1 MRLPYY
7 VNIILCASFLSES
20 VRLTAILA
28 TNHTPVLWLF
38 VAFYHVYSLFKR
50 RNSMQQ
56 LLDKLKEVISSVL
69 PIVILVFALAF
80 TLVDVPGDM
89 MARFAIGS
97 ILLTLGLTIF
107 LFGVD
112 IGMTPIGNYLG
123 DSIIRS
129 SSHLIVLLL
138 SFFIG
143 FSITVAEPALLIL
156 SQQISDVTGG
166 VLGSQ
171 TIVVV
176 VSIGVGVMIALAVY
190 RVMKDVALKWFFL
203 AVYAVITL
211 LSIFVDSTFLAM
223 SFDAPG
229 ATTGVLTTPFVLA
242 LGTSVSAK
250 KGGKGAEDDSF
261 GLVGAMSTGPILA
274 VMMMSLVQSSSFQN
288 SDEAY
293 QYTEGIIRPFIAN
306 IGHTVQESV
315 VSLIPILI
323 LFAIVI
329 YFYRRINKGELRRI
343 AVGVVYV
350 LIGLTFFLIGGNQGF
365 MEMGRYLAT
374 ELATNHEALLP
385 WIGLVMGLVVVL
397 AEPAVHVLGDQVE
410 DVTGGHIPN
419 KLLLFSLSIG
429 VGLAVM
435 MSMLR
440 IMVPGVELWHFLLP
454 GFGLSIL
461 LSFYVPNLFTGIAFD
476 AGGVASGPM
485 TATFILAFAQGV
497 AGTLPQADI
506 LVDGFGIIAMVAMTP
521 VLMVQILGLIYK
533 LRVKDNKAIGE

>member
-1 MRLPYY
+1 
-7 VNIILCASFLSES
+7 
-20 VRLTAILA
+20 
-28 TNHTPVLWLF
+28 
-38 VAFYHVYSLFKR
+38 
-50 RNSMQQ
+50 MQL
-56 LLDKLKEVISSVL
+56 LLDKFKEVISSVL

-89 MARFAIGS
+89 MARFTIGS

-123 DSIIRS
+123 NSIIRS

-143 FSITVAEPALLIL
+143 FSITVAEPDLLIL
-156 SQQISDVTGG
+156 GQQISDATGG

-176 VSIGVGVMIALAVY
+176 VSIGVGVMVSLGVY

-211 LSIFVDSTFLAM
+211 LSVFADSTFLAM
-223 SFDAPG
+223 SFDASG
-229 ATTGVLTTPFVLA
+229 ATTGALTTPFVLA
-242 LGTSVSAK
+242 LSTSVSAK
-250 KGGKGAEDDSF
+250 KGGKRAEDDSF

-274 VMMMSLVQSSSFQN
+274 VMIMSLVQSSTFQSN
-288 SDEAY
+288 DEVY
-293 QYTEGIIRPFIAN
+293 QYTEGIINPFIAN

-323 LFAIVI
+323 LFALVI

-343 AVGVVYV
+343 GVGVVYV
-350 LIGLTFFLIGGNQGF
+350 LIGLTFFLIGVNQGF
-365 MEMGRYLAT
+365 MDMGRYLAT
-374 ELATNHEALLP
+374 ELATKHESLLP

-497 AGTLPQADI
+497 ATTLPQADV

-521 VLMVQILGLIYK
+521 VLMVQVLGLIYK
-533 LRVKDNKAIGE
+533 LRVKDNKAIDK

>member
-1 MRLPYY
+1 
-7 VNIILCASFLSES
+7 
-20 VRLTAILA
+20 
-28 TNHTPVLWLF
+28 
-38 VAFYHVYSLFKR
+38 
-50 RNSMQQ
+50 MQL
-56 LLDKLKEVISSVL
+56 LLDKFKEVISSVL

-89 MARFAIGS
+89 MARFTIGS

-123 DSIIRS
+123 NSIIRS

-143 FSITVAEPALLIL
+143 FSITVAEPDLLIL
-156 SQQISDVTGG
+156 GQQISDATGG

-176 VSIGVGVMIALAVY
+176 VSIGVGVMVSLGVY

-211 LSIFVDSTFLAM
+211 LSVFADSTFLAM
-223 SFDAPG
+223 SFDASG
-229 ATTGVLTTPFVLA
+229 ATTGALTTPFVLA
-242 LGTSVSAK
+242 LSTSVSAK
-250 KGGKGAEDDSF
+250 KGGKRAEDDSF

-274 VMMMSLVQSSSFQN
+274 VMIMSLVQSSTFQSN
-288 SDEAY
+288 DEVY
-293 QYTEGIIRPFIAN
+293 QYTEGIINPFIAN

-323 LFAIVI
+323 LFALVI

-343 AVGVVYV
+343 GVGVVYV
-350 LIGLTFFLIGGNQGF
+350 LIGLTFFLIGVNQGF
-365 MEMGRYLAT
+365 MDMGRYLAT
-374 ELATNHEALLP
+374 ELATKHESLLP

-454 GFGLSIL
+454 GFGLSIF

-497 AGTLPQADI
+497 ATTLPQADV

-521 VLMVQILGLIYK
+521 VLMVQVLGLIYK
-533 LRVKDNKAIGE
+533 LRVKDNKAIDK

>member
-1 MRLPYY
+1 
-7 VNIILCASFLSES
+7 
-20 VRLTAILA
+20 
-28 TNHTPVLWLF
+28 
-38 VAFYHVYSLFKR
+38 
-50 RNSMQQ
+50 MQQ
-56 LLDKLKEVISSVL
+56 LLDKFKEVISSVL

-156 SQQISDVTGG
+156 SQQISDATGG

-250 KGGKGAEDDSF
+250 KVVKGQKMIP
-261 GLVGAMSTGPILA
+261 LV
-274 VMMMSLVQSSSFQN
+274 
-288 SDEAY
+288 
-293 QYTEGIIRPFIAN
+293 
-306 IGHTVQESV
+306 
-315 VSLIPILI
+315 
-323 LFAIVI
+323 
-329 YFYRRINKGELRRI
+329 
-343 AVGVVYV
+343 
-350 LIGLTFFLIGGNQGF
+350 
-365 MEMGRYLAT
+365 
-374 ELATNHEALLP
+374 
-385 WIGLVMGLVVVL
+385 
-397 AEPAVHVLGDQVE
+397 
-410 DVTGGHIPN
+410 
-419 KLLLFSLSIG
+419 
-429 VGLAVM
+429 
-435 MSMLR
+435 
-440 IMVPGVELWHFLLP
+440 
-454 GFGLSIL
+454 
-461 LSFYVPNLFTGIAFD
+461 
-476 AGGVASGPM
+476 
-485 TATFILAFAQGV
+485 
-497 AGTLPQADI
+497 
-506 LVDGFGIIAMVAMTP
+506 
-521 VLMVQILGLIYK
+521 
-533 LRVKDNKAIGE
+533 

>member
-1 MRLPYY
+1 
-7 VNIILCASFLSES
+7 
-20 VRLTAILA
+20 
-28 TNHTPVLWLF
+28 
-38 VAFYHVYSLFKR
+38 
-50 RNSMQQ
+50 MQL
-56 LLDKLKEVISSVL
+56 LLDKFKEVISSVL

-89 MARFAIGS
+89 MARFTIGS

-123 DSIIRS
+123 NSIIRS

-143 FSITVAEPALLIL
+143 FSITVAEPDLLIL
-156 SQQISDVTGG
+156 GQQISDATGG

-176 VSIGVGVMIALAVY
+176 VSIGVGVMVSLGVY

-211 LSIFVDSTFLAM
+211 LSVFADSTFLAM
-223 SFDAPG
+223 SFDASG
-229 ATTGVLTTPFVLA
+229 ATTGALTTPFVLA
-242 LGTSVSAK
+242 LSTSVSAK
-250 KGGKGAEDDSF
+250 KGGKRAEDDSF

-274 VMMMSLVQSSSFQN
+274 VMMMSLVQSSTFQSN
-288 SDEAY
+288 DEVY
-293 QYTEGIIRPFIAN
+293 QYTEGIINPFIAN

-323 LFAIVI
+323 LFALVI

-350 LIGLTFFLIGGNQGF
+350 LIGLTFFLIGVNQGF
-365 MEMGRYLAT
+365 MDMGRYLAT
-374 ELATNHEALLP
+374 ELATKHESLLP

-497 AGTLPQADI
+497 ATTLPQADV

-521 VLMVQILGLIYK
+521 VLMVQVLGLIYK
-533 LRVKDNKAIGE
+533 LRVKDNKAIDK